1 MFSLDIFS
9 ILFLIGCAIA
19 FYLDV
24 KKRKD
29 IQHIYSLGCL
39 LVVAGLIWFA
49 YLIRQS
55 YSDVDL
61 FRAVFLFSMGMVII
75 SSSDILDQLR
85 GRLPILGSCRA
96 NHNDDLFSNLLSLFV
111 FVFISIAMISQSLGT
126 SAVLPSSSP
135 TSSTTSSPTSCPT
148 SSGTKSQ
155 PVVAEPARKIASKN
169 LNADRHRKMQKRV
182 DKPSRLERKSI

>member
-111 FVFISIAMISQSLGT
+111 FISIAMISQSLGT
-126 SAVLPSSSP
+126 SAVLPSSS
-135 TSSTTSSPTSCPT
+135 PT

>member
-135 TSSTTSSPTSCPT
+135 TSSTTSSPTS
-148 SSGTKSQ
+148 SGTKSQ

-169 LNADRHRKMQKRV
+169 LNAERHRKMQKRV

>member
-9 ILFLIGCAIA
+9 ILFLIGCVIA

-135 TSSTTSSPTSCPT
+135 TSSPT

-169 LNADRHRKMQKRV
+169 LNADRHRKMQKRA